1 MNLESKTN
9 LNKDISPFLKVQNG
23 KKTESIVHHIK
34 QRRVPNIP
42 NSHATSTDSIMSDV
56 VNTDCVNKDTSK
68 NSINSNNTQNVL
80 QDTTAIPTHLTIQVE
95 SRKFCLSLEKLDS
108 ICRQKIVS
116 IFAQKQYTLEELL
129 TLFVTTLRDQSAAE
143 QELMRIVQALE
154 S

>member
-1 MNLESKTN
+1 M
-9 LNKDISPFLKVQNG
+9 Q
-23 KKTESIVHHIK
+23 SIP
-34 QRRVPNIP
+34 Q
-42 NSHATSTDSIMSDV
+42 TSNAL
-56 VNTDCVNKDTSK
+56 NTDTK
-68 NSINSNNTQNVL
+68 NSINSNNTQNDI
-80 QDTTAIPTHLTIQVE
+80 QNKTPIPTHLTIQVE